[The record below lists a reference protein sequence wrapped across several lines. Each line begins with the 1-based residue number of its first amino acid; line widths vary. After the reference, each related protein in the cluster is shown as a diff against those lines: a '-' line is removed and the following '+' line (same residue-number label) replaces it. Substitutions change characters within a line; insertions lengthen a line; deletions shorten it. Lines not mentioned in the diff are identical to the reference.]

1 MNRAMWLGAVAGTA
15 MLIPASAMAAEST
28 PDSAGSGPRM
38 ALRISGALPD
48 GQRSVVLGGQA
59 FSVVGSL
66 GAYAAGER
74 VRVTLFRSG
83 RRVDSV
89 TAQLRPNEGAGRFAA
104 RFRVRTAGT
113 YTVSALHEATAAIGR
128 STAQA
133 GPVEIVRP
141 ALGYGSRGPLVRVM
155 QNELARQR
163 YVISRSGVYDAA
175 TGRAVRA
182 FRSVN
187 RMRKLTI
194 PNHAMLELVFQR
206 KGAFRLRYPG
216 HGKHVE
222 ADITRQ
228 VLVLA
233 SGGRVERVY
242 ITTPGAPA
250 TPTIRGRFRFRWKD
264 PGYNSLGMLH
274 SAYFGFG
281 GYAIHGYVSVPPY
294 HASHGC
300 LRVPLV
306 NARGIY
312 DWIRVGDTID
322 VWR

>member
-1 MNRAMWLGAVAGTA
+1 MNRAMWLGAAAGAA
-15 MLIPASAMAAEST
+15 MLIPGSATAAEGDAGTAGAAT
-28 PDSAGSGPRM
+28 PSMS
-38 ALRISGALPD
+38 LRVANVLPD
-48 GQRSVVLGGQA
+48 GQRSVVLSGEA
-59 FSVVGSL
+59 FRAIGRMDSS
-66 GAYAAGER
+66 AAGER
-74 VRVTLFRSG
+74 VRVTIFRNG
-83 RRVDSV
+83 RSVDSV
-89 TAQLRPNEGAGRFAA
+89 SPTVRPSGRFVAN
-104 RFRVRTAGT
+104 FRVRRTGT
-113 YTVSALHEATAAIGR
+113 LQVSAVHEATATLGR
-128 STAQA
+128 ATAEA
-133 GPVEIVRP
+133 GPVEVVAASI
-141 ALGYGSRGPLVRVM
+141 GYGSRGPLVRVL
-155 QNELARQR
+155 QAELSRQR
-163 YVISRSGVYDAA
+163 YVISRTGVYDAA

-194 PNHAMLELVFQR
+194 PNRAMLELVFQR

-233 SGGRVERVY
+233 NRGRVERVY
-242 ITTPGAPA
+242 ITTPGAPS